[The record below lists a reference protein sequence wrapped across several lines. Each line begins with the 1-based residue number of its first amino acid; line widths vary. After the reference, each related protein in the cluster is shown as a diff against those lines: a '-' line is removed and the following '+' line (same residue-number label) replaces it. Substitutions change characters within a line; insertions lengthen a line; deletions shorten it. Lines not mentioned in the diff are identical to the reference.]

1 MTDNDNDQRISTLLR
16 SARVIAVVGLSPK
29 EQRPSNQV
37 ARYLL
42 AAGYRIIPVNPG
54 QSMILGQTCYPDLT
68 EIPEPVDIVDIFRK
82 ASEVVPI
89 VDQAAAIGAGAVWLQ
104 QGIVSEEA
112 ARLAEAAGLVCFM
125 DRCIKIDHQRLLGER
140 RN

>member
-1 MTDNDNDQRISTLLR
+1 MTVNDNDQRISTLLR

-112 ARLAEAAGLVCFM
+112 ARLAEATGLVCIM
-125 DRCIKIDHQRLLGER
+125 DRCIKTDHQRLLGER

>member
-1 MTDNDNDQRISTLLR
+1 MTVNDNDQRISTLLR

-42 AAGYRIIPVNPG
+42 ATGYRIIPVNPG

-112 ARLAEAAGLVCFM
+112 ARLAEAAGLVCIM

>member
-1 MTDNDNDQRISTLLR
+1 MTVNDNDQRISTLLR

-29 EQRPSNQV
+29 EQRPSNGV

-54 QSMILGQTCYPDLT
+54 HRMILGQTCYPELA

-82 ASEVVPI
+82 AVEVVPI
-89 VDQAAAIGAGAVWLQ
+89 VDQAVAIGAGAVWLQ

-112 ARLAEAAGLVCFM
+112 ALRAKAAGLVCIM

-140 RN
+140 RH

>member
-1 MTDNDNDQRISTLLR
+1 MTVNDNDQRISTLLR

-112 ARLAEAAGLVCFM
+112 ARLAEAVGLVCIM

>member
-1 MTDNDNDQRISTLLR
+1 MTVNNNDQRISTLLR

-54 QSMILGQTCYPDLT
+54 QSMILGQTCYPDLA

-112 ARLAEAAGLVCFM
+112 ARLAEAAGLVCIM